1 MINYKKISVVIF
13 VSVLVLIS
21 PLAGSVWAAEPTAP
35 PTITGISPTTTI
47 PDQPIEIYGTNLS
60 SKITLVSSGGQT
72 TETTT
77 GWIEDSLTLAGFQVP
92 LDAQPGSY
100 KITVTNTKG
109 STTSTASLTIS
120 VGGAAIPPQ
129 ITITPPTQGLP
140 TNLGQLISQ
149 IFTWSLGILGISVF
163 VMFFYSGFLW
173 LTAAGNTS
181 KVGEARGHMTNAVFG
196 AILLL
201 SSYLILYTINPDFVK
216 NTVNLPGLGT
226 TTTGTNP
233 PGSGGNPNSICK
245 HTGGNSDYSGALRS
259 AIDTVIATNTG
270 SIADAL
276 NTSANGFTILGLVAE
291 ELQKSGFNA
300 TTNVKNGNDS
310 PNQGDLIALWRS
322 ADTTVERYDAIKDS
336 GLGNDLLRNK
346 MGTDYVGDIPLS
358 CVF

>member
-1 MINYKKISVVIF
+1 MIKYKKISAVIF

-21 PLAGSVWAAEPTAP
+21 SLVSTVWAAEPTAP
-35 PTITGISPTTTI
+35 PTITGISPTTTV

-60 SKITLVSSGGQT
+60 SRMTLVSSGGQT
-72 TETTT
+72 TEVTT

-100 KITVTNTKG
+100 KITMTNTKG
-109 STTSTASLTIS
+109 STTSTANLTIR
-120 VGGAAIPPQ
+120 VGGSAIPPQ
-129 ITITPPTQGLP
+129 VTTTPPTQGLP
-140 TNLGQLISQ
+140 TDLGQLISQ

-163 VMFFYSGFLW
+163 VMFFYSGFLM

-181 KVGEARGHMTNAVFG
+181 KWGEAKNHMTNAIFG

-201 SSYLILYTINPDFVK
+201 SSYLILYTINPDFVS

-226 TTTGTNP
+226 TTPGTNP
-233 PGSGGNPNSICK
+233 PGNGGNPNSICK
-245 HTGGNSDYSGALRS
+245 HAGGNADYSGNLRG
-259 AIDTVIATNTG
+259 AINAVITANTG
-270 SIADAL
+270 GIADAL

-291 ELQKSGFNA
+291 ELKKTGFNA

-322 ADTTVERYDAIKDS
+322 SDTTVERYDAIGGS
-336 GLGNDLLRNK
+336 GAGNEPLRNK